1 MMYNKYLLGIFINT
15 QLFYFYFFEY
25 IQFLR
30 FDVGEI
36 VRQHSCSVNKD
47 ETADELK
54 KKLSEMGGRLLI
66 DSFKELTRSLR
77 YAVPQSEN
85 DITYGKI

>member
-1 MMYNKYLLGIFINT
+1 MYNKYLLGIFINT
-15 QLFYFYFFEY
+15 YLFYFLFIEY

-36 VRQHSCSVNKD
+36 VRQHSCSVDKD

-54 KKLSEMGGRLLI
+54 KKLSEMGGSLLI
-66 DSFKELTRSLR
+66 DSFKELTRNLR

-85 DITYGKI
+85 EITYGKI